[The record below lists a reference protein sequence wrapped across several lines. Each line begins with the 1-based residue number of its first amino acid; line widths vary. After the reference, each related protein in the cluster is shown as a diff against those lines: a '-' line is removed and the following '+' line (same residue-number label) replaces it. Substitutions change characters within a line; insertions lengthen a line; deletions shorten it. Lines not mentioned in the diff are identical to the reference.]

1 MKNSINYDIVVEAAL
16 LASPQPL
23 GMDALGKL
31 FNGTLKPNQIREVLA
46 NLTKFWEARGLRLVQ
61 TAQGW
66 SFQTTPAMN
75 VFLARLSDQKP
86 PKYSRAVMETLAI
99 IAYRQPATRG
109 DIEEIRGV
117 AVNPNVLRQL
127 EERGWI
133 EEVGR
138 RDTPGRPTLFGT
150 TQTFLDD
157 LGLKSLSDLPVLPG
171 ALPEVREFELNFPD
185 PVNADGKEHLE
196 DSVPGN
202 TTGAASAAQH

>member
-1 MKNSINYDIVVEAAL
+1 MTNSINYDIVVEATL

-23 GMDALGKL
+23 GIDALGKL
-31 FNGTLKPNQIREVLA
+31 FNGTLKPNQIREILE
-46 NLTKFWEARGLRLVQ
+46 NLKEFWNTRGLRLVE

-66 SFQTTPAMN
+66 SFQTTPAMH

-157 LGLKSLSDLPVLPG
+157 LGLKTLSDLPALPG

-185 PVNADGKEHLE
+185 PFNADGKEHVE
-196 DSVPGN
+196 DTVAVSAPD
-202 TTGAASAAQH
+202 AASSDPR

>member
-202 TTGAASAAQH
+202 TTGAASTAQH

>member
-157 LGLKSLSDLPVLPG
+157 FGLKSLSDLPVLPG

>member
-1 MKNSINYDIVVEAAL
+1 
-16 LASPQPL
+16 
-23 GMDALGKL
+23 
-31 FNGTLKPNQIREVLA
+31 
-46 NLTKFWEARGLRLVQ
+46 
-61 TAQGW
+61 
-66 SFQTTPAMN
+66 
-75 VFLARLSDQKP
+75 
-86 PKYSRAVMETLAI
+86 METLAI

-157 LGLKSLSDLPVLPG
+157 LGLKTLSDLPALPG

-185 PVNADGKEHLE
+185 PINADGKEHVE
-196 DSVPGN
+196 DTVAVSAPD
-202 TTGAASAAQH
+202 AASSDPR

>member
-86 PKYSRAVMETLAI
+86 PKYSRAVLETLAI

-196 DSVPGN
+196 DPVPGN

>member
-196 DSVPGN
+196 DSVPSN